1 MIGKKMRDL
10 MNEQIKN
17 ELESYYIYLSMVA
30 YFHSQN
36 LDGMA
41 HWMRCQAHEEMIH
54 AMKFYDH
61 IIDRG
66 GTVELLNLKQLK
78 TKWKS
83 PLEAW
88 QDTLEHEKFITAKI
102 HDLVKLSRKENDIA
116 SDTLL
121 NWFSKEQ
128 IEEESNAEKDSPA
141 DGNDRRQQ
149 AGDLPAGPG
158 SGRPDLPGRLAA
170 RSGRLQPGNL
180 NLYPERAPFFRGP
193 DSCHYFLRGSGRSDP
208 RMAMTNETTTAIVGK
223 HCRPILFTVVFA
235 FILIASA
242 CGDKPAPVKGGT
254 SVINVYLDPVQEPCT
269 STETFQRKITNG
281 SVTMT
286 PVAAYR
292 IAGNVMSKRK
302 YTHGWGGRGRAL

>member
-1 MIGKKMRDL
+1 MRDL

-17 ELESYYIYLSMVA
+17 ELESFYIYLSMVA
-30 YFHSQN
+30 YFHAQN

-128 IEEESNAEKDSPA
+128 IEEESNAEKVLRQMEMIGDSKQ
-141 DGNDRRQQ
+141 GIYLLDR
-149 AGDLPAGPG
+149 D
-158 SGRPDLPGRLAA
+158 LAA
-170 RSGRLQPGNL
+170 RIFPV
-180 NLYPERAPFFRGP
+180 
-193 DSCHYFLRGSGRSDP
+193 GSP
-208 RMAMTNETTTAIVGK
+208 
-223 HCRPILFTVVFA
+223 
-235 FILIASA
+235 
-242 CGDKPAPVKGGT
+242 
-254 SVINVYLDPVQEPCT
+254 LDP
-269 STETFQRKITNG
+269 
-281 SVTMT
+281 
-286 PVAAYR
+286 AAYNL
-292 IAGNVMSKRK
+292 A
-302 YTHGWGGRGRAL
+302 T